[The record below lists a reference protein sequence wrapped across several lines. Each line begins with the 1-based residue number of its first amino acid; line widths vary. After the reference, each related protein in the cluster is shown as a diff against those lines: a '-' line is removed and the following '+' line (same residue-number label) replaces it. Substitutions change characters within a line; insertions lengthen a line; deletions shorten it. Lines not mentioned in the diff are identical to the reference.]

1 MTTCSHCRRVT
12 GSPTTV
18 DLCVCVSAGPARAAW
33 GPCSSLCRSSAQ
45 VAPARFLAAG
55 GLGAP
60 MPCVCC
66 VPRVCRCIPK
76 RVVASICLC
85 TRGAVKCARMIWAEM
100 GVSSCCWQWVR
111 TRVLYAAACVC
122 NQHVQ
127 VFTFL
132 SLMHPQPGS
141 NRGSLGCELYTQP
154 GSNWRPSA
162 C

>member
-18 DLCVCVSAGPARAAW
+18 DLCVCVSSGPARAAW

-55 GLGAP
+55 GFDAP
-60 MPCVCC
+60 CRLLPCA
-66 VPRVCRCIPK
+66 PNLAQDRVCG
-76 RVVASICLC
+76 VHLLVTA
-85 TRGAVKCARMIWAEM
+85 GAVKCARIIGRRLVCPIVVGCGFAL
-100 GVSSCCWQWVR
+100 VRVRSSMC
-111 TRVLYAAACVC
+111 
-122 NQHVQ
+122 
-127 VFTFL
+127 L
-132 SLMHPQPGS
+132 SPTCSSAHILSRRHPQPGS